1 MFKKYF
7 LSFTVYT
14 EMKNEIVEKLSVFLA
29 ELIGTGLLVFLG
41 CMGCIAWPGNTH
53 LQMTINFG
61 LVVMMIIQVFGC
73 VSGAH
78 LNPAITAAAFVY
90 KLLSVQMACLY
101 FVGQLIGAFMGYG
114 LLKVVV
120 PSEAI
125 RKENATDAEHG
136 LCVTMY
142 SNGVTALQ
150 AVVIEFVATM
160 VLIWLFCSVV
170 DPRNAKNTDTIPIKF
185 GLTITSLACTI
196 VSTYTTKRI
205 HQHYREQN
213 KKSLNIIIF
222 WIYRDH

>member
-1 MFKKYF
+1 
-7 LSFTVYT
+7 
-14 EMKNEIVEKLSVFLA
+14 MKNEIVEKLSIFLA

-90 KLLSVQMACLY
+90 KILSIQMACLY

-120 PSEAI
+120 PADAI
-125 RKENATDAEHG
+125 TQNSSDHG
-136 LCVTMY
+136 LCVTMH
-142 SNGVTALQ
+142 SENVSPLQ

-196 VSTYTTKRI
+196 VSIPHYIYYRPQ
-205 HQHYREQN
+205 QHSSDKQN
-213 KKSLNIIIF
+213 KKTNYTILDI
-222 WIYRDH
+222 